1 MNAIELMMSEHENI
15 KRMLGVVRKYS
26 YKVLKNEDV
35 DIDDFYK
42 MIDFIRNYADKH
54 HHSKEEEILF
64 KKMIKELPHT
74 ESPILGMYSEHD
86 LGRLYIGNLEESL
99 KKVKDG
105 DLDSKVDIIGSAMAY
120 ADLLSRHIHK
130 EDSAIY
136 KFAEKQLSENA
147 LKEIEES
154 CREVEDRGFENK
166 IQDKYLK
173 IIETLEKMI

>member
-1 MNAIELMMSEHENI
+1 MMKEHEDI
-15 KRMLGVVRKYS
+15 KRVLSAVRKLCINILDT
-26 YKVLKNEDV
+26 KDV
-35 DIDDFYK
+35 NYEAFD
-42 MIDFIRNYADKH
+42 MAIDFIRNYADKH

-99 KKVKDG
+99 KRVKEG

-120 ADLLSRHIHK
+120 ADLLTRHIHK

-136 KFAEKQLSENA
+136 KFAEKQLSESA
-147 LKEIEES
+147 LKEIEERCS
-154 CREVEDRGFENK
+154 EVENSACENK
-166 IQDKYLK
+166 VQDKYIK
-173 IIETLEKMI
+173 IIETLEQMI

>member
-1 MNAIELMMSEHENI
+1 MMKEHEDI
-15 KRMLGVVRKYS
+15 KRVLSVVRK
-26 YKVLKNEDV
+26 LCINI
-35 DIDDFYK
+35 IDTKEVNYEAFD
-42 MIDFIRNYADKH
+42 MSIDFIRNYADKH

-147 LKEIEES
+147 LKEIEER
-154 CREVEDRGFENK
+154 CREVEDRGIENK

-173 IIETLEKMI
+173 IIETLEKMV